1 MKIQITNN
9 MFKLIAVSVVTSGP
23 LWKTVHLKSDK
34 KLLLTLLWDYNGI
47 DTTKINLLMLLLV
60 TLEKFTQL
68 VLTDTSMRELELLQ
82 QCLKEM
88 PGQTNGLRIP
98 SHTWKFL
105 LVMKVMSL
113 LLM

>member
-1 MKIQITNN
+1 
-9 MFKLIAVSVVTSGP
+9 MFKLIAVTVVTSGP

-34 KLLLTLLWDYNGI
+34 KLLLTLLWDKHGI
-47 DTTKINLLMLLLV
+47 DTTVIHLRMLLLV
-60 TLEKFTQL
+60 TLEKFMQL
-68 VLTDTSMRELELLQ
+68 VLTDTSIRELELLQ

-88 PGQTNGLRIP
+88 LGQTNGLRD